1 MNRRLVV
8 RIVTAFLAV
17 AMLAV
22 PASALAGKNG
32 GGKKKDKAL
41 VVCKHGCKY
50 RTIQK
55 AVDKAGKTKKKDD
68 VIKVKPGKYV
78 EGVQVLGKKYKGLTI
93 MGTNKNARKTIL
105 EGKNAQL
112 PGGVGIANN
121 GIEIADAKDVTIKNM
136 WVRNFATN
144 GVFWH
149 DTNTDDNKATC
160 QNAVAKNVDVSFN
173 RSYGLFMFGCEGGS
187 FNKSEGWGHGD
198 SAYYV
203 GATPF
208 QDDPQKTVLKNL
220 DSYENVLGYSGTNSK
235 YMVIKDSN
243 FYNNGI
249 GLVPNTL
256 DSEPFEPTGV
266 QRDQGQQH
274 LLEQLQLLP
283 AELAGE
289 DRLER
294 ARRVWAS
301 DPAVPDRDRRRPVRR
316 RRLEGHRTTTSSA
329 TSCGAS
335 RCSPTRSERGRR
347 RDQPEQPG
355 DRQRDGSRRHRHQ
368 RRLRLLDRRLRARG
382 NCFQGN
388 DSSTFAPDQGGQART
403 ARAQLYPAC
412 PGPAGTDAGRK
423 RRPATATQIWSAE
436 LLDYVL
442 SSSPPRPTSRPDNQE
457 CSWNRH
463 SHPPFEDFEPLTV
476 SGFDESGCPA

>member
-8 RIVTAFLAV
+8 RIVTALLAV

-32 GGKKKDKAL
+32 GGKNKNKAL

-55 AVDKAGKTKKKDD
+55 AVDKAGKTKKKNDM
-68 VIKVKPGKYV
+68 IKVKPGKYV
-78 EGVQVLGKKYKGLTI
+78 EGVQALGKKYSGLTI

-121 GIEIADAKDVTIKNM
+121 GIEIADAKNVTVKNM

-235 YMVIKDSN
+235 YLVIKDSN

-256 DSEPFEPTGV
+256 DSEPFEPTGDSV
-266 QRDQGQQH
+266 IKDNNIFWNNFNYFLPDSRVKTVSNGLGEINGQT
-274 LLEQLQLLP
+274 LQYPTGIGVALFG
-283 AELAGE
+283 ADGWKVKNNNIFGQFRWGVAMF
-289 DRLER
+289 
-294 ARRVWAS
+294 S
-301 DPAVPDRDRRRPVRR
+301 DP
-316 RRLEGHRTTTSSA
+316 LGNEGDDALSQNNQVVDN
-329 TSCGAS
+329 
-335 RCSPTRSERGRR
+335 EMGRNGT
-347 RDQPEQPG
+347 DTNG
-355 DRQRDGSRRHRHQ
+355 HYDLWTDGSGS
-368 RRLRLLDRRLRARG
+368 G
-382 NCFQGN
+382 NCFEGN
-388 DSSTFAPDQGGQART
+388 DSETKAPDESDPGPNHAT
-403 ARAQLYPAC
+403 TEQLYPPC
-412 PGPAGTDAGRK
+412 PVPGGTQPNPGATGGSAGN
-423 RRPATATQIWSAE
+423 QYLQLQV
-436 LLDYVL
+436 LLPYAV
-442 SSSPPRPTSRPDNQE
+442 SSPPENQE
-457 CSWNRH
+457 CKWNQH
-463 SHPPFEDFEPLTV
+463 AHPPFKDFEPLDVTP
-476 SGFDESGCPA
+476 GPTCPA

>member
-8 RIVTAFLAV
+8 RIVTALLAV

-32 GGKKKDKAL
+32 GGKNKNKAL

-55 AVDKAGKTKKKDD
+55 AVDKAGKTKKKNDM
-68 VIKVKPGKYV
+68 IKVKPGKYV
-78 EGVQVLGKKYKGLTI
+78 EGVQALGKKYSGLTI

-121 GIEIADAKDVTIKNM
+121 GIEIADAKNVTVKNM

-235 YMVIKDSN
+235 YLVIKDSD

-256 DSEPFEPTGV
+256 DSEPFEPTGDSVIKDNDIFWNNFNYFLPQSRV
-266 QRDQGQQH
+266 QTVSNGLGTIGD
-274 LLEQLQLLP
+274 LTLQYPTGIGVALFGSDGWTVKDNDIFGNFMWGV
-283 AELAGE
+283 AAF
-289 DRLER
+289 
-294 ARRVWAS
+294 S
-301 DPAVPDRDRRRPVRR
+301 DPFN
-316 RRLEGHRTTTSSA
+316 EGDDA
-329 TSCGAS
+329 IS
-335 RCSPTRSERGRR
+335 RNNQVVDNEMG
-347 RDQPEQPG
+347 
-355 DRQRDGSRRHRHQ
+355 RDGNDTNGHYDFWVDGSGG
-368 RRLRLLDRRLRARG
+368 G

-388 DSSTFAPDQGGQART
+388 DSSTFAPDESAPGPDHAT
-403 ARAQLYPAC
+403 IAQLYPGC
-412 PGPAGTDAGRK
+412 PVPDGTQPNPG
-423 RRPATATQIWSAE
+423 ATGNSFGNPYLQLNVLISYVTQ
-436 LLDYVL
+436 D
-442 SSSPPRPTSRPDNQE
+442 PPENQE
-457 CSWNRH
+457 CFWNRH
-463 SHPPFEDFEPLTV
+463 SHPKFEKFKPLTV
-476 SGFDESGCPA
+476 PGFDPNGCPA